1 MIELA
6 FYGDI
11 QVPEIERKLAAIMVA
26 DIVGYSAMMERDE
39 TRTFGRVRALRE
51 QLVNPV
57 VVQYGGRIIKTT
69 GDGFLAEFS
78 TGTSALHCAIDLQ
91 RQNQA
96 AQESSGENDKMLLR
110 IGINLGDIIIDG
122 DDVSGDG
129 VNVAA
134 RLEPYAPQ
142 AGICV
147 SGAVRDQVRNDL
159 DVAFEDMGDLHIK
172 NITRPI
178 RAYCI
183 NLANA
188 PATRAPDTRRSR
200 APQLIAAAC
209 VAILAAGGAAYWR
222 TSSRPASVAPAPTA
236 SAAASINASD
246 AASAAPL
253 SIIVLPFTNQSGDP
267 QKAYVADAVTSGIT
281 ADLARIRDAYVSSP
295 TTALS
300 YRDKALTAQQI
311 GKDAG
316 VRFILQGN
324 VISSAAKVR
333 INVTLTDTR
342 TGAALWAYTLDG
354 DLTNL
359 FALQD
364 QVTNQ
369 IGNSIGRQMVI
380 VAASE
385 AEKRASSPK
394 VADLM
399 LRAAALRLKSQTLPV
414 LQQIEALDRKAL
426 ALEPDNVNA
435 LTDLAVS
442 LFRQA
447 YNFGNQTETDLRE
460 KQWAEVH
467 AIAERVRTLDPNN
480 ADILYPMGFYASRHD
495 DFSGWRTSA
504 EAYLAARPKSLLP
517 YIGLA
522 NMHIALAEPK
532 DAIASLTQAIS
543 LDPRHPPETIFT
555 NMARAHLALGDD
567 NAAED
572 WCLKGTQTHPA
583 YPNCYAILAM
593 LYAGKGDTA
602 HMQAALA
609 DLRRTAPRYRIPEF
623 EQPQPSSPAA
633 YRQFYEK
640 RYLPLWRK
648 AGLPE

>member
-1 MIELA
+1 M
-6 FYGDI
+6 
-11 QVPEIERKLAAIMVA
+11 PEIERKLAAIMVA

-39 TRTFGRVRALRE
+39 THTFGRVRTLRE
-51 QLVNPV
+51 QLAYPIVA
-57 VVQYGGRIIKTT
+57 QYGGRIIKTT
-69 GDGFLAEFS
+69 GDGFLAEFP
-78 TGTSALHCAIDLQ
+78 TGTAALHCAIDLQ
-91 RQNQA
+91 RQNHA
-96 AQESSGENDKMLLR
+96 AQASSGEGDKLQLR

-142 AGICV
+142 DGICI

-178 RAYCI
+178 RAYRI

-188 PATRAPDTRRSR
+188 PATRAPDRTRTSR
-200 APQLIAAAC
+200 APQLAVAALI
-209 VAILAAGGAAYWR
+209 VLLAAGGGAYWR
-222 TSSRPASVAPAPTA
+222 ISAGPAKT
-236 SAAASINASD
+236 
-246 AASAAPL
+246 AASAPAAVAVADPL
-253 SIIVLPFTNQSGDP
+253 SVIVLPFTNQTGDP
-267 QKAYVADAVTSGIT
+267 LKAYVADAITSGIT

-295 TTALS
+295 ATALS
-300 YRDKALTAQQI
+300 YRDKALNAQQI

-324 VISSAAKVR
+324 VLSSGDKVR
-333 INVTLTDTR
+333 ISVTLTDTSS
-342 TGAALWAYTLDG
+342 GAALWAYTLDG

-369 IGNSIGRQMVI
+369 IGNSIGREMVI

-385 AEKRASSPK
+385 AEKRGSSPK
-394 VADLM
+394 VADLL

-414 LQQIEALDRKAL
+414 LQQIEALNRQAL
-426 ALEPDNVNA
+426 ALEPDNINA

-447 YNFGNQTETDLRE
+447 YNFGNQTEHDVRE
-460 KQWAEVH
+460 KQWSEVRTIG
-467 AIAERVRTLDPNN
+467 ARVRALDPNN
-480 ADILYPMGFYASRHD
+480 AEILYPLGFYASRHD
-495 DFSGWRTSA
+495 DFAGWRTSA

-522 NMHIALAEPK
+522 NMHIALGEPK
-532 DAIASLTQAIS
+532 EAIARLNQAIN
-543 LDPRHPPETIFT
+543 LDPRHRPETIFT
-555 NMARAHLALGDD
+555 NMARAHMALGEDD
-567 NAAED
+567 AAQD
-572 WCLKGTQTHPA
+572 WCLQGTQTHPA
-583 YPNCYAILAM
+583 YPNCYALLAM
-593 LYAGKGDTA
+593 LYAGKGDA
-602 HMQAALA
+602 ARMQAALTE
-609 DLRRTAPRYRIPEF
+609 LHRSAPVYRIPEF
-623 EQPQPSSPAA
+623 VQPQPSSPAP
-633 YRQFYEK
+633 YRKFYEG

>member
-1 MIELA
+1 
-6 FYGDI
+6 
-11 QVPEIERKLAAIMVA
+11 
-26 DIVGYSAMMERDE
+26 
-39 TRTFGRVRALRE
+39 
-51 QLVNPV
+51 
-57 VVQYGGRIIKTT
+57 
-69 GDGFLAEFS
+69 
-78 TGTSALHCAIDLQ
+78 
-91 RQNQA
+91 
-96 AQESSGENDKMLLR
+96 
-110 IGINLGDIIIDG
+110 
-122 DDVSGDG
+122 
-129 VNVAA
+129 
-134 RLEPYAPQ
+134 
-142 AGICV
+142 
-147 SGAVRDQVRNDL
+147 
-159 DVAFEDMGDLHIK
+159 
-172 NITRPI
+172 
-178 RAYCI
+178 
-183 NLANA
+183 
-188 PATRAPDTRRSR
+188 
-200 APQLIAAAC
+200 
-209 VAILAAGGAAYWR
+209 
-222 TSSRPASVAPAPTA
+222 
-236 SAAASINASD
+236 
-246 AASAAPL
+246 
-253 SIIVLPFTNQSGDP
+253 
-267 QKAYVADAVTSGIT
+267 
-281 ADLARIRDAYVSSP
+281 
-295 TTALS
+295 
-300 YRDKALTAQQI
+300 
-311 GKDAG
+311 
-316 VRFILQGN
+316 
-324 VISSAAKVR
+324 
-333 INVTLTDTR
+333 
-342 TGAALWAYTLDG
+342 
-354 DLTNL
+354 
-359 FALQD
+359 
-364 QVTNQ
+364 
-369 IGNSIGRQMVI
+369 
-380 VAASE
+380 
-385 AEKRASSPK
+385 
-394 VADLM
+394 
-399 LRAAALRLKSQTLPV
+399 LPV

-522 NMHIALAEPK
+522 NMHIALAQPK
-532 DAIASLTQAIS
+532 DAIASLSQAIS

>member
-1 MIELA
+1 M
-6 FYGDI
+6 
-11 QVPEIERKLAAIMVA
+11 PEIERKLAAIMVA

-39 TRTFGRVRALRE
+39 THTFGRVRALRE
-51 QLVNPV
+51 QLAYPIVA
-57 VVQYGGRIIKTT
+57 QYGGRIIKTT
-69 GDGFLAEFS
+69 GDGFLAEFP
-78 TGTSALHCAIDLQ
+78 TGTAALHCAIDLQ
-91 RQNQA
+91 RQNHA
-96 AQESSGENDKMLLR
+96 SQESSGEGDKLQLR

-142 AGICV
+142 DGICI

-178 RAYCI
+178 RAYRI

-188 PATRAPDTRRSR
+188 PATRAPDRKRPSR
-200 APQLIAAAC
+200 APQFAVAALI
-209 VAILAAGGAAYWR
+209 VLLVAGGAAYWR
-222 TSSRPASVAPAPTA
+222 NASRPAPAA
-236 SAAASINASD
+236 AAASSGVT
-246 AASAAPL
+246 AAAAVDPL
-253 SIIVLPFTNQSGDP
+253 SIIVLPFTNQTGDP
-267 QKAYVADAVTSGIT
+267 QKAYVADAITSGVT

-295 TTALS
+295 ATALS
-300 YRDKALTAQQI
+300 YRDKALSAQQI

-324 VISSAAKVR
+324 VLSSGDKVR
-333 INVTLTDTR
+333 ISVTLTDAQS
-342 TGAALWAYTLDG
+342 GATLWAYTLDG

-385 AEKRASSPK
+385 AEKRGRSPK

-414 LQQIEALDRKAL
+414 LQQIEALNRQAL

-447 YNFGNQTETDLRE
+447 YNFGNQTERDVRE
-460 KQWAEVH
+460 KQWSEVRDIG
-467 AIAERVRTLDPNN
+467 ARVRTLDPNN
-480 ADILYPMGFYASRHD
+480 AEILYPLGFYASRHD
-495 DFSGWRTSA
+495 DFPGWRANA

-522 NMHIALAEPK
+522 NMHIALGEPK
-532 DAIASLTQAIS
+532 DAIARLNQAIN
-543 LDPRHPPETIFT
+543 LDPKHPPETIFT
-555 NMARAHLALGDD
+555 NMARAHLALGEND
-567 NAAED
+567 AARD
-572 WCLKGTQTHPA
+572 WCLKGTQTHPS
-583 YPNCYAILAM
+583 YPNCYALLAM
-593 LYAGKGDTA
+593 LYAGKDDTPR
-602 HMQAALA
+602 MQAALA
-609 DLRRTAPRYRIPEF
+609 ELHRSAPRYRIPEF
-623 EQPQPSSPAA
+623 EQPQPSSPAP
-633 YRQFYEK
+633 YRKFYEG

>member
-1 MIELA
+1 M
-6 FYGDI
+6 
-11 QVPEIERKLAAIMVA
+11 PEIERKLAAIMVA

-51 QLVNPV
+51 QLINPLV
-57 VVQYGGRIIKTT
+57 TQYGGRIIKTT
-69 GDGFLAEFS
+69 GDGFLAEFT
-78 TGTSALHCAIDLQ
+78 TGTAALHCAIDLQ
-91 RQNQA
+91 RQNHA
-96 AQESSGENDKMLLR
+96 AQASSGESDKMLLR

-142 AGICV
+142 DGICV

-178 RAYCI
+178 RAYRI

-188 PATRAPDTRRSR
+188 PATRAPERKRPVR
-200 APQLIAAAC
+200 AVQLAAAG
-209 VAILAAGGAAYWR
+209 AIVLLAAGGAAYWR
-222 TSSRPASVAPAPTA
+222 ASSTGTATPSSTVTTS
-236 SAAASINASD
+236 

-253 SIIVLPFTNQSGDP
+253 SIIVLPFANQSGDP
-267 QKAYVADAVTSGIT
+267 QKAYVADALTSSIT

-324 VISSAAKVR
+324 VLSSGDKVR
-333 INVTLTDTR
+333 ISVTLTDTQS
-342 TGAALWAYTLDG
+342 GAALWAYTLDG
-354 DLTNL
+354 ELTNL

-385 AEKRASSPK
+385 AEKHGNSPK
-394 VADLM
+394 VADLL

-414 LQQIEALDRKAL
+414 LQQIEALNRQAL
-426 ALEPDNVNA
+426 ALEPDNVSA

-447 YNFGNQTETDLRE
+447 YNFGNQTEGDMRE
-460 KQWAEVH
+460 KQWAEVRDIG
-467 AIAERVRTLDPNN
+467 ARVRTLDPNN
-480 ADILYPMGFYASRHD
+480 ADILYPLSFYASRHD
-495 DFSGWRTSA
+495 DFAGWRSNA

-517 YIGLA
+517 YVGLA
-522 NMHIALAEPK
+522 NMHIALGEPK
-532 DAIASLTQAIS
+532 DAIARLKQAIN
-543 LDPRHPPETIFT
+543 LDPKHPLETIFT
-555 NMARAHLALGDD
+555 NMARAHMALGEDEV
-567 NAAED
+567 AQD
-572 WCLKGTQTHPA
+572 WCLKGTQAHPA
-583 YPNCYAILAM
+583 YPNCYALLAM
-593 LYAGKGDTA
+593 LYAGKGDTPR
-602 HMQAALA
+602 MQAALTE
-609 DLRRTAPRYRIPEF
+609 LHRTAPRYRIPEF
-623 EQPQPSSPAA
+623 ERPQPSSPAP
-633 YRQFYEK
+633 YRKYYET

>member
-1 MIELA
+1 MS
-6 FYGDI
+6 
-11 QVPEIERKLAAIMVA
+11 EIERKLAAIMVA

-51 QLVNPV
+51 QLINPLV
-57 VVQYGGRIIKTT
+57 TQYGGRIIKTT

-78 TGTSALHCAIDLQ
+78 TGTAALHCAIDLQ
-91 RQNQA
+91 RQNHA
-96 AQESSGENDKMLLR
+96 AQASSGESDKMLLR

-142 AGICV
+142 DGICV

-178 RAYCI
+178 RAYRI

-188 PATRAPDTRRSR
+188 PATRAPDRKRPAR
-200 APQLIAAAC
+200 ATQLAAGAC
-209 VAILAAGGAAYWR
+209 VVLLLAAGGAAYWR
-222 TSSRPASVAPAPTA
+222 ASSTGTAAPTA
-236 SAAASINASD
+236 AAATS
-246 AASAAPL
+246 ASAAPL
-253 SIIVLPFTNQSGDP
+253 SIIVLPFANQSGDP
-267 QKAYVADAVTSGIT
+267 QKAYVADALTSSIT

-324 VISSAAKVR
+324 VLSSGDKVR
-333 INVTLTDTR
+333 ISVTLTDTQ

-354 DLTNL
+354 ELTNL

-385 AEKRASSPK
+385 AEKRGSSPK
-394 VADLM
+394 VADLL

-414 LQQIEALDRKAL
+414 LQQIEALNRQVL

-435 LTDLAVS
+435 MTDLAVS

-447 YNFGNQTETDLRE
+447 YNFGNQTEGDMRE
-460 KQWAEVH
+460 KQWAEVREIG
-467 AIAERVRTLDPNN
+467 ARVRTLDPNN
-480 ADILYPMGFYASRHD
+480 AEILYPLGFYASRHD
-495 DFSGWRTSA
+495 DFAGWRASA

-522 NMHIALAEPK
+522 NMHIALGEPK
-532 DAIASLTQAIS
+532 DAIARLKQAIN
-543 LDPRHPPETIFT
+543 LDPKHPPETIFT
-555 NMARAHLALGDD
+555 NMARAHMALGEDD
-567 NAAED
+567 AAQD
-572 WCLKGTQTHPA
+572 WCLKGTQEHPA
-583 YPNCYAILAM
+583 YPNCHAILSM
-593 LYAGKGDTA
+593 LYAGKGDTPR
-602 HMQAALA
+602 MQAALA
-609 DLRRTAPRYRIPEF
+609 DLHRTAPRYRIPEF
-623 EQPQPSSPAA
+623 VQPQPSSPAA
-633 YRQFYEK
+633 YRKFYEG

>member
-1 MIELA
+1 M
-6 FYGDI
+6 
-11 QVPEIERKLAAIMVA
+11 PEIERKLAAIMVA

-39 TRTFGRVRALRE
+39 TRTFGRVRSLRE
-51 QLVNPV
+51 ELINPV
-57 VVQYGGRIIKTT
+57 VTQYGGRIIKTT

-78 TGTSALHCAIDLQ
+78 TGTAALHCAIDLQ
-91 RQNQA
+91 RQNHA
-96 AQESSGENDKMLLR
+96 AQASSGESDKMLLR

-134 RLEPYAPQ
+134 RLEPFAPQ
-142 AGICV
+142 DGICV

-178 RAYCI
+178 RAYRI

-188 PATRAPDTRRSR
+188 PATRAPERKRSPR
-200 APQLIAAAC
+200 TMQLAAAAC
-209 VAILAAGGAAYWR
+209 VALLALGGAAYWR
-222 TSSRPASVAPAPTA
+222 VATTGTAAPAP
-236 SAAASINASD
+236 AATV
-246 AASAAPL
+246 SAAPL
-253 SIIVLPFTNQSGDP
+253 SIIVLPFANQTGDP
-267 QKAYVADAVTSGIT
+267 QKAYVADAITSSIT

-324 VISSAAKVR
+324 VLSSGDKVR
-333 INVTLTDTR
+333 ISVTLTDTQS
-342 TGAALWAYTLDG
+342 GAALWAYTLDG
-354 DLTNL
+354 ELTNL

-385 AEKRASSPK
+385 AEKHSSSPK

-414 LQQIEALDRKAL
+414 LQQIEALDRQAL

-447 YNFGNQTETDLRE
+447 YNFGNQTERDVRE
-460 KQWAEVH
+460 KQWAEVRDIG
-467 AIAERVRTLDPNN
+467 ARVRTLDPNN
-480 ADILYPMGFYASRHD
+480 ADILYPLGFYASRHD
-495 DFSGWRTSA
+495 DFAGWRANA

-522 NMHIALAEPK
+522 NMHIALGQPK
-532 DAIASLTQAIS
+532 DAIARLSQAIN
-543 LDPRHPPETIFT
+543 LDPKHPPETIFT
-555 NMARAHLALGDD
+555 NMARAHMALGEDD
-567 NAAED
+567 AAQD
-572 WCLKGTQTHPA
+572 WCLKGTQAHPA
-583 YPNCYAILAM
+583 YPNCHALLAM
-593 LYAGKGDTA
+593 LYASKGDTPR
-602 HMQAALA
+602 MQTALA
-609 DLRRTAPRYRIPEF
+609 ELHRTAPRYRIPEF

-633 YRQFYEK
+633 YRRYYEE

-648 AGLPE
+648 TGLPE